1 MSEEKIEAFKQQMQ
15 VPMARWPTG
24 YGLELRALAE
34 EMHKV
39 QDFSTSAV
47 IYEEDVLRSEEEVAQ
62 KNVEVAQAE
71 TLNPQTPAALC
82 TTPKAYTPNRAGR
95 R

>member
-1 MSEEKIEAFKQQMQ
+1 MSEEKIDAFKQRMQ

-39 QDFSTSAV
+39 QDFSTGAV

-62 KNVEVAQAE
+62 MNVEVA
-71 TLNPQTPAALC
+71 
-82 TTPKAYTPNRAGR
+82 
-95 R
+95 